1 MSEFIAIGMLN
12 DGMLRGIKK
21 DDRSVVDIGN
31 RQKYEAKFKKI
42 LMKET
47 FCSFKLKNYDFS
59 FIWNENGKRD
69 LRVSELKMKLWNDWI
84 RERNFLSG
92 VVLEGLIRELISI
105 DEALLFV
112 DNNWKR
118 MHGFKST
125 RWSSRGKK
133 KMDIKRN
140 RLDWVYKQ
148 KLGHLGLMMLNEN
161 YDNVE

>member
-1 MSEFIAIGMLN
+1 MSESGT
-12 DGMLRGIKK
+12 LRGIKK
-21 DDRSVVDIGN
+21 DDGSVVDIGSG
-31 RQKYEAKFKKI
+31 YERGEKFEKVLK
-42 LMKET
+42 KET
-47 FCSFKLKNYDFS
+47 VCTFEVKDCDFN
-59 FIWNENGKRD
+59 FIWKGKKD
-69 LRVSELKMKLWNDWI
+69 LMVTELKMKLWNDWI
-84 RERNFLSG
+84 RERNFLSS
-92 VVLEGLIRELISI
+92 VALEGLIRELISV

-148 KLGHLGLMMLNEN
+148 KLGYLGLMMLNEN
-161 YDNVE
+161 FDNVE